1 MGHGGSS
8 GGAGQKLR
16 ISLKE
21 RLEYCLGFIGHS
33 QWDQV
38 VPCFTKI
45 ASSVSCQREQSHRLP
60 RIPSVTSQHNG
71 STPNWARPQLAEYCG
86 TPLDHRL
93 IWRWLPTSSSQSEAA
108 TASWP
113 KPR

>member
-1 MGHGGSS
+1 VGHGGSS

-21 RLEYCLGFIGHS
+21 RLEYCLGFIIGHS

-45 ASSVSCQREQSHRLP
+45 ASSVSCQREQIAPPAKDPFGHQPAQRQHSQLG
-60 RIPSVTSQHNG
+60 PS
-71 STPNWARPQLAEYCG
+71 
-86 TPLDHRL
+86 
-93 IWRWLPTSSSQSEAA
+93 A
-108 TASWP
+108 TRRVLRDSA
-113 KPR
+113 